1 MSARPASNWLVRSS
15 SIAMGAALLAMGV
28 ATPARAQSFNGN
40 GSVLAGS
47 AEIVNDSPG
56 VTDVQIFSDQ
66 VVIDW
71 TPFDGAT
78 GGGPI
83 DFQSAGTTATFAN
96 GSSILTNFAVLNR
109 ILPVDPTRPVQFNG
123 TVNGRITDFISG
135 TTSTGGTLFFYS
147 PGGIVLGS
155 TASFDAG
162 ALGLTTAPP
171 AFDPQTGEFVVGG
184 SVNYGP
190 ANPGTAVVINNG
202 AQITAP
208 VDQSSY
214 VAVFAPV
221 IQQNGLINVNGSTAL
236 VAGEAGTLTWNN
248 GLFDIQVTLGT
259 DGDGGGNAI
268 VHGGTTGGTTVSGG
282 SGDLHR
288 VYMVAVPKNNAITQ
302 VIASGSQLGFDV
314 AGAADTFGNAVVLT
328 AGFDELGFGQ
338 VPSAGAG
345 TGTTDISVSNTTVTS
360 SLLINSKDTAF
371 IQAVGGGTT
380 ALASDLTV
388 IGGDSARV
396 ESTNNGSSLTIGGNL
411 FISAARTGDPST
423 GAVTGGVAVLTANMG
438 GSLSVTGSAN
448 LDASAG
454 FFSGTFA
461 ADATGG
467 TARVLAASGGSIDI
481 GSDLFLFANG
491 SGSNDGPL
499 GNGTGGLAELLAM
512 DGNATVDIGGG
523 LSISAQGFG
532 GGNDGGSTGFAG
544 GQGLGG
550 TARID
555 ARNGTG
561 NGISVTD
568 FVDVNAGGFGGE
580 GNLAISGSG
589 TGGQALIL
597 AGAGATLSL
606 GSDVNLYAHGA
617 SGFNFSGVGGAGN
630 GFGGTAMLRTDA
642 ATASISVVGDLII
655 DTTGSSPNF
664 FSGSGFGGN
673 GTGGTSTLGTL
684 LGSVSVG
691 GAASILAD
699 GSAGDGG
706 GTDAGGSGTGGLAQ
720 ITVDGGMTTLASFV
734 AVEANGD
741 GGSSSSGNGG
751 AGIGGVA
758 AIKAGNGGSLSLTA
772 SGSTVVVVSA
782 SGLGGESFGAGNGGN
797 GRSGVIDMSA
807 GQGASIAISGDTSL
821 FALASGG
828 DGANGGDGDGRKGG
842 SLPPAVQVIA
852 SDGNLIVNGSL
863 SINADSVGGN
873 ATQTGGKG
881 GDGFAGSA
889 FIRKIE
895 GANAGG
901 SLQLADLFISA
912 FGFGGNGGGGNLSS
926 TLGAGGAGGVGEG
939 GTVVVLGSAGSGT
952 LSTGVMSV
960 QASGFGGAGG
970 DGDSDDGNAAAGLVG
985 GNGGA
990 GGAAKGGTV
999 RIGLLD
1005 STGTS
1010 SGGSASF
1017 GDVSA
1022 ASSVVGGSGGA
1033 GGSGPGGLGNG
1044 GAGGAAIATD
1054 SSTNASQFLVQ
1065 GGSVTTGA
1073 LLFGTSALGGSGGTG
1088 ATDGVGGNAT
1098 AGEVDLIIKSGTA
1111 SGARGTLTAASITTQ
1126 ATAFEG
1132 IGSVNGTA
1140 FFGGGPVVSVVGGD
1154 VTVSGG
1160 ADFFLTGAVPSGT
1173 IPTPEA
1179 RLFLSDATFDVG
1191 GDMSFVTSG
1200 NLSVFAQSSTLSAD
1214 HLFLEAADFVP
1225 DAIGGTPTAPGTIS
1239 ANSIFVNSAN
1249 NIRVDGNLSDTGG
1262 LFLSA
1267 VGGISVHDLVSSG
1280 DIFVTSAGSITLGDL
1295 DGLSVE
1301 ITTGSDISI
1310 GNAVSATDIDLD
1322 SGGAITTGA
1331 IHAAGDVSMQAGNNI
1346 VVNGAVTGL
1355 NVGLLAQ
1362 NSVTALDLTAFNQ
1375 IGLGAGTGG
1384 VSAGLVTAGA
1394 DVLVLARTGVTLDGI
1409 DSNGGASQFV
1419 YIADSSMIALSGTLD
1434 PFDPTPIFASPP
1446 TAMLGPVTVNGPVA
1460 GGTLVFASLG
1470 AVTLGDVAALGA
1482 VRGQAVAMTIGDMAA
1497 SDVIDLNASGTMTLG
1512 ALSSGSHILLNG
1524 LADITTGTLTS
1535 SGDIDLI
1542 ASGSIAAGDATGG
1555 AILLRGANGINIA
1568 GITGSLVDLDSGQ
1581 GLAINGIVAAPVIEV
1596 SSMDITI
1603 AAAGRLDAGASGTIN
1618 IAGMS
1623 NAGMVLGDGIAG
1635 SGEYRLDNA
1644 EFSRIRSGFL
1654 NIYRPDLPNLA
1665 VDLVIGDLTVSG
1677 PLSGGTING
1686 TGGGLAI
1693 YTGQPGSGIISGR
1706 VRVTGTVRATGFNA
1720 DNYLHFNTGV
1730 FELDATSGLL
1740 EILGSGSN
1748 LSGEIIFSAQRI
1760 HVAQA
1765 SILDALAADPLYA
1778 GRADDLNSPLAT
1790 PRPDGVV
1797 RVGDIDTGDVIGILM
1812 QNTGTALLPAGFLT
1826 AGDGPVD
1833 LGTTSPGSVDFIV
1846 NGQLLTPSG
1855 TLTGPAVLDVLV
1867 DDSNRAIFTP
1877 QSTVNGCAVSG
1888 GGCAVVAAPDDVVAP
1903 SLQASNLNVAP
1914 PPTVMASPPVPQGG
1928 EQESEPLTEEERQ
1941 AREEAEEDA
1950 EKTPVPPPAPLIN
1963 SQPLNPGVEVDEP
1976 VSGSGNPALIGSGV
1990 GASGGNNQ

>member
-1 MSARPASNWLVRSS
+1 MSARLASNWLVRSS
-15 SIAMGAALLAMGV
+15 SIAMGAALLTVGLS
-28 ATPARAQSFNGN
+28 TPARAQSFNGN

-71 TPFDGAT
+71 IPFDGAT

-109 ILPVDPTRPVQFNG
+109 ILPVDAARPVQFNG
-123 TVNGRITDFISG
+123 TVNGRITDFFSG
-135 TTSTGGTLFFYS
+135 TTSTGGTIFFYS
-147 PGGIVLGS
+147 PGGIVLGP

-184 SVNYGP
+184 SVNYGT

-248 GLFDIQVTLGT
+248 GLFDIEVTLGT
-259 DGDGGGNAI
+259 DGNGAGNAI
-268 VHGGTTGGTTVSGG
+268 LHGGTTGGTTASGG

-328 AGFDELGFGQ
+328 AGFDEVGFGQ

-345 TGTTDISVSNTTVTS
+345 TGTTDISVSNTAVTS
-360 SLLINSKDTAF
+360 SLLVNSKGTAF

-396 ESTNNGSSLTIGGNL
+396 ESTNNGSVLTVGGNL
-411 FISAARTGDPST
+411 SMAATRTGDPAT

-438 GSLSVTGSAN
+438 GSLSVAGSAN
-448 LDASAG
+448 LDASAD

-491 SGSNDGPL
+491 SGSNDGPM

-512 DGNATVDIGGG
+512 DGSSTVDIGGG
-523 LSISAQGFG
+523 LSIKAQGFG
-532 GGNDGGSTGFAG
+532 GGLDGGFAGFAG
-544 GQGLGG
+544 GQGFGG

-561 NGISVTD
+561 NNISVAD
-568 FVDVNAGGFGGE
+568 VVDVNAGGFGGE
-580 GNLAISGSG
+580 GNQAISGNG
-589 TGGQALIL
+589 TGGQSLIL
-597 AGAGATLSL
+597 AGAGSTLSF
-606 GSDVNLYAHGA
+606 GGDVNLYAHGA

-642 ATASISVVGDLII
+642 ANATISVIGDLIV
-655 DTTGSSPNF
+655 DTTGSSPNV
-664 FSGSGFGGN
+664 FSGAGFGGN
-673 GTGGTSTLGTL
+673 GTGGTSTLGTQ
-684 LGSVSVG
+684 LGSVGVG
-691 GAASILAD
+691 GAVSVLAD
-699 GSAGDGG
+699 GTGGDGG

-720 ITVDGGMTTLASFV
+720 ITVDGGTMTLASLV

-741 GGSSSSGNGG
+741 GGSSSSGDGG

-758 AIKAGNGGSLSLTA
+758 AMKAGNGGSLSLTG
-772 SGSTVVVVSA
+772 SGSAVVVASA

-797 GRSGVIDMSA
+797 GGSGAIDMSA
-807 GQGASIAISGDTSL
+807 AQGASITISGDTSL

-842 SLPPAVQVIA
+842 SLPPAVQMIA
-852 SDGNLIVNGSL
+852 SDGNLTVNGAL
-863 SINADSVGGN
+863 SINLDGVGGN
-873 ATQTGGKG
+873 AMQTGGTG
-881 GDGFAGSA
+881 GDGFAGAA
-889 FIRKIE
+889 FVQKTA
-895 GANAGG
+895 GASAGG

-912 FGFGGNGGGGNLSS
+912 LGFGGNGGGGNLSS

-939 GTVVVLGSAGSGT
+939 GTVVVTGSATSGT
-952 LSTGVMSV
+952 LSTGLVSV
-960 QASGFGGAGG
+960 QASGFGGSGG
-970 DGDSDDGNAAAGLVG
+970 DGDSDDGGAAAGLVG
-985 GNGGA
+985 GNGGV
-990 GGAAKGGTV
+990 GGAAMGGIV
-999 RIGLLD
+999 RLGIID
-1005 STGTS
+1005 
-1010 SGGSASF
+1010 SGGPSANGSAGF
-1017 GDVSA
+1017 GDVSVSA
-1022 ASSVVGGSGGA
+1022 GATGGGGGA

-1044 GAGGAAIATD
+1044 GAGGAAIATQ
-1054 SSTNASQFLVQ
+1054 SRTNASQIIVQ
-1065 GGSVTTGA
+1065 GGVVTA
-1073 LLFGTSALGGSGGTG
+1073 GGLSFDATAVGGFGGTG
-1088 ATDGVGGNAT
+1088 ATDGIGGDAT
-1098 AGEVDLIIKSGTA
+1098 AGEVDLIVSGGSV

-1126 ATAFEG
+1126 ASAFEG
-1132 IGSVNGTA
+1132 IGSIDGTA
-1140 FFGGGPVVSVVGGD
+1140 FFGGGPVVSVVDGD

-1160 ADFFLTGAVPSGT
+1160 VDVFMTGTIPSGA

-1179 RLFLSDATFDVG
+1179 RLFLSNATFGVS
-1191 GDMSFVTSG
+1191 GDMALDTSG
-1200 NLSVFAQSSTLSAD
+1200 NLSVFAQNSTLSAGQ
-1214 HLFLEAADFVP
+1214 LFLEAADFVP
-1225 DAIGGTPTAPGTIS
+1225 DAGGTPAMPGTLS

-1249 NIRVDGNLSDTGG
+1249 NVLIDANLDDAGG

-1267 VGGISVHDLVSSG
+1267 AGAISIHDLVSSG
-1280 DIFVTSAGSITLGDL
+1280 DIFVTSAGPITLGDL
-1295 DGLSVE
+1295 NGLSVE

-1331 IHAAGDVSMQAGNNI
+1331 IDAAADVSMQAGNTI

-1355 NVGLLAQ
+1355 NIGLLAQ
-1362 NSVTALDLTAFNQ
+1362 NSLTALDLTADNQ
-1375 IGLGAGTGG
+1375 IGLGAGTGS
-1384 VSAGLVTAGA
+1384 VSAGLISAGA
-1394 DVLVLARTGVTLDGI
+1394 DVLVLARTGVTLGGI
-1409 DSNGGASQFV
+1409 QSNGNASQFV
-1419 YIADSSMIALSGTLD
+1419 YIADSAMIALSGTLD
-1434 PFDPTPIFASPP
+1434 PFDPAPIFASAP
-1446 TAMLGPVTVNGPVA
+1446 TAMLGPVTVNGPVT
-1460 GGTLVFASLG
+1460 GGNLVFASLD
-1470 AVTLGDVAALGA
+1470 AVTLGDVTAQGA
-1482 VRGQAVAMTIGDMAA
+1482 IRGQATAMTVGDM
-1497 SDVIDLNASGTMTLG
+1497 STPDVIDLNASGTMSLG
-1512 ALSSGSHILLNG
+1512 ALSSGTNILLNG
-1524 LADITTGTLTS
+1524 LADITAGALTS
-1535 SGDIDLI
+1535 GGDIDII
-1542 ASGSIAAGDATGG
+1542 AGGAIAAGDATGG
-1555 AILLRGANGINIA
+1555 AILLRGTNGIA
-1568 GITGSLVDLDSGQ
+1568 VDGISGSFVDLDSGQ
-1581 GLAINGIVAAPVIEV
+1581 GLAINGIVTAPVIEV
-1596 SSMDITI
+1596 SSMDIAI
-1603 AAAGRLDAGASGTIN
+1603 AAAGRLDAGTTGTIN
-1618 IAGMS
+1618 ISGM
-1623 NAGMVLGDGIAG
+1623 NGDGMVLGDGVAG
-1635 SGEYRLDNA
+1635 SGVYRLDNA

-1654 NIYRPDLPNLA
+1654 NVYRPDLPNLA
-1665 VDLVIGDLTVSG
+1665 VDLVIGDLAVFG

-1686 TGGGLAI
+1686 PGGGLAI
-1693 YTGQPGSGIISGR
+1693 FTGLPGSGTISGR
-1706 VRVTGTVRATGFNA
+1706 IRVTGTVRATGFNA
-1720 DNYLHFNTGV
+1720 GNYLHFNTGV

-1740 EILGSGSN
+1740 EMLGSGSN
-1748 LSGEIIFSAQRI
+1748 LSGEAIFSAQRI

-1778 GRADDLNSPLAT
+1778 GRVDDLNSPLAT

-1797 RVGDIDTGDVIGILM
+1797 RAGGIETTNAIGILV
-1812 QNTGTALLPAGFLT
+1812 QNTGTAFLPAGFLT
-1826 AGDGPVD
+1826 NADGPID
-1833 LGTTSPGSVDFIV
+1833 PGTAGPGSVDFIV

-1855 TLTGPAVLDVLV
+1855 TLTGGAVLDVLV

-1888 GGCAVVAAPDDVVAP
+1888 SGCVVVAAPDDVVAP
-1903 SLQASNLNVAP
+1903 SLQASSLNVAP
-1914 PPTVMASPPVPQGG
+1914 PPSALADPPAPSSNEEV
-1928 EQESEPLTEEERQ
+1928 SEPATEEERE
-1941 AREEAEEDA
+1941 AREEAQEDA
-1950 EKTPVPPPAPLIN
+1950 EKAPVPPPAPLIN

-1976 VSGSGNPALIGSGV
+1976 VSGSGNPALIGPGV
-1990 GASGGNNQ
+1990 GISEENEQ